1 MEKLNSICN
10 MSETLITISRAL
22 MERSNTF
29 YWRFEIFWTTYLLF
43 NKCSSLIHTKFIIT
57 KPNESIRLLTQ
68 ADLAPIFDFLLTFT
82 RPTSALISSLYPYH
96 PESLVSQT

>member
-10 MSETLITISRAL
+10 MSETLITISRVL

-68 ADLAPIFDFLLTFT
+68 ADLAPIFDF
-82 RPTSALISSLYPYH
+82 Y
-96 PESLVSQT
+96 

>member
-1 MEKLNSICN
+1 MEKSNSINN
-10 MSETLITISRAL
+10 MSETVVTISQVL
-22 MERSNTF
+22 MEGSNTL
-29 YWRFEIFWTTYLLF
+29 YWRFENFGTNYLLF

-57 KPNESIRLLTQ
+57 EPDESIRLLRQ
-68 ADLAPIFDFLLTFT
+68 ADPAPMFDFLLTFT